1 MKAKIIYKLKPRF
14 FNKNA
19 RASVQDTKD
28 FIDASGIPLYH
39 QFQKS
44 KLFINPIIHGPPKGL
59 VENDSAGSRLLWRAI
74 HEENKLNSFYVYDQS
89 NFGRWYIDGVGAVI
103 GDIIEQEESVLDFLI

>member
-1 MKAKIIYKLKPRF
+1 
-14 FNKNA
+14 
-19 RASVQDTKD
+19 
-28 FIDASGIPLYH
+28 
-39 QFQKS
+39 
-44 KLFINPIIHGPPKGL
+44 